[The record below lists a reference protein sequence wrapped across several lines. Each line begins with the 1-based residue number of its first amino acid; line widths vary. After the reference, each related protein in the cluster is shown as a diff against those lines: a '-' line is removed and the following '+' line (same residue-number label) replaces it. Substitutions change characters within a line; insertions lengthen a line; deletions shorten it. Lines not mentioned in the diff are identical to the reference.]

1 MTSFQQEIPKAS
13 SIHLWILLAEGTPA
27 NKNPVIKQNFSSTK
41 GAGILIFE
49 KSEKKILHY
58 FLPMLSIE

>member
-1 MTSFQQEIPKAS
+1 
-13 SIHLWILLAEGTPA
+13 LLAEGTPA